1 MGLEPTIFGTTIRR
15 VNQLHY
21 THHILLSPSTG
32 SLRQGCGT
40 DPFIKYDRFERVNE
54 PGGIRTLDL
63 RLRRPL
69 LYPAE
74 LQTHFSLN
82 ENLSFSNEKR
92 VMGIEPTYP
101 AWKAGVLP
109 LNYTRRM
116 IGVTGFEPAT
126 SWSQTRRSSQ
136 AEPHPD
142 ISFIS
147 LSLRL
152 CVSFVSPAATRY
164 IIWHVS
170 QKVNRFFKVFLL
182 FCDCFFTCFPQEECA
197 NCFFCFSFL
206 IIRIII
212 DIFAQNLI
220 FRPHRLP

>member
-1 MGLEPTIFGTTIRR
+1 MGLEPTISRTTIWRA
-15 VNQLHY
+15 NQLHH
-21 THHILLSPSTG
+21 THH
-32 SLRQGCGT
+32 
-40 DPFIKYDRFERVNE
+40 NE

-74 LQTHFSLN
+74 LQTLMQ
-82 ENLSFSNEKR
+82 LSPCSISHSHPVGKR

-109 LNYTRRM
+109 LNYTRT

-142 ISFIS
+142 
-147 LSLRL
+147 
-152 CVSFVSPAATRY
+152 V
-164 IIWHVS
+164 
-170 QKVNRFFKVFLL
+170 LL
-182 FCDCFFTCFPQEECA
+182 FITLTRDA
-197 NCFFCFSFL
+197 
-206 IIRIII
+206 RIII
-212 DIFAQNLI
+212 SYTLQYVNNYFNFFYIFFMQVSEPLILRGFRRKKSRKPNLHP
-220 FRPHRLP
+220 R

>member
-1 MGLEPTIFGTTIRR
+1 MGLEPMISRTTIWRA
-15 VNQLHY
+15 NQLHH
-21 THHILLSPSTG
+21 THHT
-32 SLRQGCGT
+32 
-40 DPFIKYDRFERVNE
+40 E

-74 LQTHFSLN
+74 LQTHSSLN

-109 LNYTRRM
+109 LNYTRRV
-116 IGVTGFEPAT
+116 GVTGFEPAT

-147 LSLRL
+147 LPLRL

-182 FCDCFFTCFPQEECA
+182 FCDCFFTCFSQEECA

-206 IIRIII
+206 IIRTII
-212 DIFAQNLI
+212 DIFAQNSI
-220 FRPHRLP
+220 FRPYRLP

>member
-1 MGLEPTIFGTTIRR
+1 MCPKGFEPPTHGLEGRCSI
-15 VNQLHY
+15 QLSY
-21 THHILLSPSTG
+21 RHI
-32 SLRQGCGT
+32 
-40 DPFIKYDRFERVNE
+40 
-54 PGGIRTLDL
+54 
-63 RLRRPL
+63 PL
-69 LYPAE
+69 FA
-74 LQTHFSLN
+74 T
-82 ENLSFSNEKR
+82 EKR

-147 LSLRL
+147 LPLRL

-182 FCDCFFTCFPQEECA
+182 FYDCFFTCFSQEECA
-197 NCFFCFSFL
+197 NCFFYFSFL
-206 IIRIII
+206 IIRTII
-212 DIFAQNLI
+212 DIFAQNSI
-220 FRPHRLP
+220 FRSHRLP